1 MKKINYKSDFDFLL
15 RLIDYKGDAVPFPD
29 CDWDAE
35 FWTSSKPNAYRASCI
50 GGEYVNCFREA
61 DGSIHFVFNNHRM
74 GKGTLKWEPHFRFP
88 NDIYPDGFQ
97 DQFRKAQL
105 GIELVDGDG
114 DCPTQAEI
122 EAVLPV
128 IKGEKGDKGDPGK
141 DLTYADLTE
150 ADKEDLMAP
159 FRESLEEKAARIA
172 ALERRIKALEGRRS
186 IALE

>member
-15 RLIDYKGDAVPFPD
+15 RLTDCKGDAMPFPD
-29 CDWDAE
+29 CDWNAE

-128 IKGEKGDKGDPGK
+128 IKGDKGDPGEK
-141 DLTYADLTE
+141 MTYADLTE
-150 ADKEDLMAP
+150 ADKEDLRRPLRDEMA
-159 FRESLEEKAARIA
+159 RLAERLDRLES
-172 ALERRIKALEGRRS
+172 RRS

>member
-15 RLIDYKGDAVPFPD
+15 RLTDCKGDAMPFPD

-35 FWTSSKPNAYRASCI
+35 FWTSNKPNAYRASCI

-128 IKGEKGDKGDPGK
+128 IKGDKGDK
-141 DLTYADLTE
+141 LTYTDLTE
-150 ADKEDLMAP
+150 ADKEDLRRPLRDEMA
-159 FRESLEEKAARIA
+159 RLAERLDRLES
-172 ALERRIKALEGRRS
+172 RRS